1 MERICKHYGL
11 YFGNIKQEH
20 DSWVRSK
27 KSVTFI
33 DDQQKP
39 INLIRTQRIAA
50 RRQRELL
57 LNVASQEFEWQAKE
71 EADY

>member
-1 MERICKHYGL
+1 MQALRF

-20 DSWVRSK
+20 DSCVRSK
-27 KSVTFI
+27 KSVTSI

-39 INLIRTQRIAA
+39 MNLVRTQRIAA

-57 LNVASQEFEWQAKE
+57 RNVASQKFEWQAKE